1 MTDHSEFLAARQSGI
16 GGSDIAAILGLSR
29 YKSPV
34 DVYLSKT
41 APEAQ
46 QENAE
51 HLYWGHAL
59 EAPII
64 RRFREETGFTVEP
77 QPPIMRH
84 PQHEWALAN
93 ADALIL
99 GADGMPE
106 GILEI
111 KTSSAFKS
119 REWGADD
126 SDEIPIE
133 YIAQVQ
139 WYMGIFNVDYGYL
152 AVLIGGNSYK
162 HYRLERDRELFDAML
177 EKARAFWHR
186 HVLSGIP
193 PEAQNGGDVQQLFPH
208 DDGETAEADTETLAA
223 YNELKALKA
232 QAAELKSEIEA
243 REDLLKTKIGSRA
256 VMQLEGSPLFTWKAQ
271 NRQSFDS
278 KAFKSE
284 YPELYARFVRNSET
298 RVLRLR

>member
-1 MTDHSEFLAARQSGI
+1 MTDRSEFLTARQSGI
-16 GGSDIAAILGLSR
+16 GGSDIAAVLGLSR
-29 YKSPV
+29 YKTPL
-34 DVYLSKT
+34 DIYLAKT

-64 RRFREETGFTVEP
+64 NRFREETGFAVQP
-77 QPPIMRH
+77 QPPTARH
-84 PQHEWALAN
+84 PQHEWAIAN
-93 ADALIL
+93 ADALIT
-99 GADGMPE
+99 GADGKPE

-126 SDEIPIE
+126 TDEIPLE

-139 WYMGIFNVDYGYL
+139 WYMGIFDVDYGYL
-152 AVLIGGNSYK
+152 AVLIGGNRYK
-162 HYRLERDRELFDAML
+162 HYRLNLDRELFAAML
-177 EKARAFWHR
+177 EKARAFWHG
-186 HVLSGIP
+186 HILAGIP
-193 PEAQNGGDVQQLFPH
+193 PEPQNSDDVQRLFPQ
-208 DDGETAEADTETLAA
+208 DDGAAAEADTETLAA
-223 YNELKALKA
+223 YNELKHLKA

-243 REDLLKTKIGSRA
+243 REELLKTKIGSRA